1 MEAASL
7 GTKAVPKEEDP
18 TNRRVELLLGALAS
32 SILLF
37 IAGMVIFVFAKGF
50 PSFAENGLA
59 WFGAGGNV
67 DEQLA
72 NIFNS
77 PADPAE
83 YIYFLRA
90 WPLLWST
97 FLISA
102 TSVAIGI
109 FVSVFTSVFIVEFAP
124 KPIARVLEPVMVGL
138 AIGPMIAG
146 TASPITLLIPG
157 TATEEGGT
165 EETTTTA
172 ITPPLGSPAGSK
184 GGGLANTGETT
195 VVSAS
200 APAPVAVETPAPE
213 APAEEPAAEDPPTEP
228 ATVPEKNEPEPDPDP
243 EPEPEPDG
251 VLLEGTV
258 LANSPSTKTYWV
270 NSGGDLVTIFAST
283 VPDPGLVVST
293 RVLPLSNGTLTESDG
308 RSAVDIAKTSQ
319 LKAVVSYVN
328 PNAGLVVLSGR
339 GASLP
344 VYAADPANLSGVEQG
359 STVDAG
365 LRLDVPDPENFV
377 SRAGVDPSELSI
389 QLESI
394 ETVAAAEEIDLTGRL
409 VSVDVEKSLISMV
422 VDSTDQIDSTVEL
435 LVPSDFPFD
444 SFKVGRS
451 YSATATR
458 VDGTLQLVGFSPA
471 TGKAAANDPARAFGT
486 HAKPAARQ
494 GQTAT
499 PKGNGS

>member
-1 MEAASL
+1 MSKPVPGKASRPPRQL
-7 GTKAVPKEEDP
+7 PFRLKVPER
-18 TNRRVELLLGALAS
+18 NELIAFALAT
-32 SILLF
+32 L
-37 IAGMVIFVFAKGF
+37 AV
-50 PSFAENGLA
+50 GL
-59 WFGAGGNV
+59 
-67 DEQLA
+67 
-72 NIFNS
+72 
-77 PADPAE
+77 
-83 YIYFLRA
+83 
-90 WPLLWST
+90 
-97 FLISA
+97 
-102 TSVAIGI
+102 
-109 FVSVFTSVFIVEFAP
+109 
-124 KPIARVLEPVMVGL
+124 MVGL

-157 TATEEGGT
+157 TATDEGGT
-165 EETTTTA
+165 EETTTA
-172 ITPPLGSPAGSK
+172 LTPRLGSPAGSK
-184 GGGLANTGETT
+184 GGGQTNAGETT
-195 VVSAS
+195 VVSA
-200 APAPVAVETPAPE
+200 PAPVVVETPAPE
-213 APAEEPAAEDPPTEP
+213 APVEEPVAEDPPTEP
-228 ATVPEKNEPEPDPDP
+228 AAVPDKKDPKPDPDP
-243 EPEPEPDG
+243 EPEPKG

-422 VDSTDQIDSTVEL
+422 VDSTGQIDSTVEL
-435 LVPSDFPFD
+435 PVPSDFPFD

-471 TGKAAANDPARAFGT
+471 TGKAAANDPVRAFGT

-499 PKGNGS
+499 PGGNGS